1 MYRKV
6 CERVNVD
13 VANTILFFGNQIL
26 PSESN
31 GTLEDYDI
39 VGNSNITLVQRVVG
53 GGAQIG
59 TKHTANGGTQIT
71 IGSRKIDSSVKL
83 SKHKCILLNVDD
95 DTISKRVEMPC
106 RHAVTPDG
114 LAQYVDGEIKKQ
126 KTKISCPVQSCCA
139 EWKVSEI
146 VKRGLKTKERENLET
161 GITRNTLR
169 EQGLKECL
177 RCSAYIQRDGSGTR
191 MACPICKQK
200 GINYEFC
207 WTCQNEWRN
216 KDDYRICGNASCS
229 SNADFQKTLN
239 SCKTKD
245 LYGVQVPIV
254 RACPNCK
261 KAINHKEACKHML
274 CPGCSTNFCYIC
286 LSIRKDRWPCG
297 SYNTPCKAAPR
308 QKV

>member
-1 MYRKV
+1 M
-6 CERVNVD
+6 NVD

-59 TKHTANGGTQIT
+59 TKHTVNSGTQFT

-83 SKHKCILLNVDD
+83 SKYKCIFFNVDD
-95 DTISKRVEMPC
+95 DAISKRVEMPC
-106 RHAVTPDG
+106 HHAVTPDA

-177 RCSAYIQRDGSGTR
+177 KCSAYIQRDGSGTR

-200 GINYEFC
+200 GTNYEFC
-207 WTCQNEWRN
+207 WTCQNEWWN
-216 KDDYRICGNASCS
+216 KDDYRICGNTSCS
-229 SNADFQKTLN
+229 SNADFQKILD
-239 SCKTKD
+239 SSKTKD
-245 LYGVQVPIV
+245 LYGVQVPLV
-254 RACPNCK
+254 RACPNFK
-261 KAINHKEACKHML
+261 KAINHKGACKPIML
-274 CPGCSTNFCYIC
+274 YPACSTNFYYIC
-286 LSIRKDRWPCG
+286 LSIHKDRWPCG
-297 SYNTPCKAAPR
+297 SYNTPCKAALCH
-308 QKV
+308 KI